1 MTIDEAL
8 QDAGL
13 NESLYSSYVQLLEQL
28 DNEPQVGAVAY
39 ILYQGVARGALP
51 PVNFSL
57 FAYLAYQRYP
67 EYIDKFLKRL
77 VDKSFSEL
85 KEEGLAIM
93 KAENIN

>member
-1 MTIDEAL
+1 MKHFKTPAL
-8 QDAGL
+8 MKVSTL
-13 NESLYSSYVQLLEQL
+13 VTFNCSNSSTTNPKSVRWHISCTKVLPE
-28 DNEPQVGAVAY
+28 V
-39 ILYQGVARGALP
+39 RSP

-57 FAYLAYQRYP
+57 FACLAYQRYP